1 MSRIRPCDDDQ
12 RDAILEIVNAGAQA
26 YRGVIPPDRWHD
38 PYMTRAELDRD
49 IERGVTFWGFERDGQ
64 LIGVMG
70 VQEVGDVDLIRH
82 AYVSPASQR
91 RGIGSALLEHLVQPA
106 TRPILVG
113 TWAAADWAIAFY
125 ERHGFALVPQK
136 RTAALLKEYWD
147 IPDRQIETSVVLSR
161 PETTS

>member
-70 VQEVGDVDLIRH
+70 VQEAGDVDLIRH